1 MKQEIFPRVPDFALT
16 LVGHFVV
23 HLFGTASSSLNSSS
37 SALGFAIL
45 GNLTLSENLDP
56 LYSEKGKKMNL
67 GTPKS

>member
-1 MKQEIFPRVPDFALT
+1 MKQEIFPWVPDFALT

-23 HLFGTASSSLNSSS
+23 QLFGTASSSLNSSS

-67 GTPKS
+67 GTPES